1 MQFLILVC
9 LSFVALTSGQWLY
22 PGLDLYTN
30 GAITPH
36 DEALHKANLAHY
48 KALAEAGGVAAP
60 VAVAAVHAPV
70 AYAGWPAHV
79 AGGLV
84 YHFNGAVTPV
94 EPLANQKARAEHFA
108 AVVAT
113 HTVPAAHAV
122 EKREAEEEAKP
133 VLTYAGFPGYF
144 GYPYAGFPYAYAAP
158 HVYAIPF
165 VHHPASGAIVPP
177 EPVDVVEARAAH
189 LKAHAEATAAA
200 LAA

>member
-9 LSFVALTSGQWLY
+9 LSFVALASGQWY

-36 DEALHKANLAHY
+36 DENLHKANLAHY
-48 KALAEAGGVAAP
+48 KAIAEAGGPAAP
-60 VAVAAVHAPV
+60 VAAVHAPF
-70 AYAGWPAHV
+70 AYAGYPVGV

-84 YHFNGAVTPV
+84 HHFNGAVTPV

-189 LKAHAEATAAA
+189 LKA
-200 LAA
+200 L